1 MFHLTSIEIYKGG
14 GIRMVLDYRLLVLGE
29 KWLKKCVTQGRKEGE
44 FPWEGVSPFPLRGKV
59 YSLST
64 GYALRRGGQ
73 GKG

>member
-1 MFHLTSIEIYKGG
+1 MAEEVCGPG
-14 GIRMVLDYRLLVLGE
+14 
-29 KWLKKCVTQGRKEGE
+29 KEGE
-44 FPWEGVSPFPLRGKV
+44 FPWEGACPFPLRGKV